1 MERHRRASGDAA
13 PGTAVAADRAAMSRH
28 GNFPEQNWISF
39 HPVLVFS
46 HRCFSLPSREVG
58 GVGCLVVSAW
68 INPTNIDALEPGH
81 EAANRFSRIS
91 FFSPCP
97 SGFGLAPRPTSK
109 RTTQRESSTISAWW
123 PQTAHPLTTPATS
136 QHTATNHIGASQA
149 DKARHGDDDVIWELT
164 LQHACP
170 FLPSWGK
177 YLNPQSS
184 RSSESPRG
192 DMVRPCASEYGREMT
207 VGARP
212 WMRRNVL
219 RCGATEYRQLPA
231 KGTLG
236 YPSSQGS
243 SPSVLPV
250 VETFSM

>member
-1 MERHRRASGDAA
+1 MERHRRANGDAA

-58 GVGCLVVSAW
+58 GVGCLVVTAW
-68 INPTNIDALEPGH
+68 INPTNIEALEPGH

-91 FFSPCP
+91 FFSPSP
-97 SGFGLAPRPTSK
+97 SGFGLAPRTHLEADDA
-109 RTTQRESSTISAWW
+109 RESSTISAWW

-136 QHTATNHIGASQA
+136 QHTATNHVGASQA

-170 FLPSWGK
+170 LLPSWEK

-184 RSSESPRG
+184 RSSEGLRG
-192 DMVRPCASEYGREMT
+192 TWCVLVRASMAER
-207 VGARP
+207 
-212 WMRRNVL
+212 
-219 RCGATEYRQLPA
+219 
-231 KGTLG
+231 
-236 YPSSQGS
+236 
-243 SPSVLPV
+243 
-250 VETFSM
+250 